1 MPSIDAMAKP
11 CELDDGLPQPV
22 DATKNKAMSANI
34 GTSLVIMRYFNNLP
48 SVNGIVRRLY
58 KGGEAAQSAI

>member
-1 MPSIDAMAKP
+1 
-11 CELDDGLPQPV
+11 V
-22 DATKNKAMSANI
+22 DATENKAMSANK

-58 KGGEAAQSAI
+58 KGDEAAQSAI